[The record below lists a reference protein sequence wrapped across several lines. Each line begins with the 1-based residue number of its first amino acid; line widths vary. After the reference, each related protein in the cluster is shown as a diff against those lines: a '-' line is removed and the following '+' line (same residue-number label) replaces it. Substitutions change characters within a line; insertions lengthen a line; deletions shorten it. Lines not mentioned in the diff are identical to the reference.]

1 MTTKRP
7 RRPRRPRRSFSARAR
22 IIGAMVLLITVAF
35 AGSIVFSAQI
45 LSARTD
51 ALVDDR
57 LNHAASSFRTFA
69 TSPTGRSQFTAE
81 DLLTRYLQYT
91 VSDPAETAFSMVD
104 GVPTRRTAGE
114 PPVRLDTDS
123 EFLALVSGHTE
134 PVHGRFKTP
143 AGEVSYAVIP
153 VRVAGDPL
161 PGALVSVQF
170 RDAVAAPL
178 FSSLGIFALAGILA
192 VIGAGIASWLIA
204 GRVLAPVRL
213 VREKAES
220 FTETDFHGRIEV
232 TGHDDVSALATTFN
246 GMLDRLERAFATQQQ
261 FVDDAGHELR
271 TPITVIRGHLE
282 MMSEDPAER
291 AETVALVTD
300 ELDRMAR
307 IVNDLLLLAKAQQPD
322 FVLPHEIELMDLLMD
337 ALSKASMLG
346 PQQWSIDELAEGRA
360 IADGQRLTQALM
372 QLASNAV
379 AHTPANG
386 TIAFGSQIVPSTHST
401 SMDDGGTL
409 LVWVRDTGSGI
420 AEEDQEGIF
429 SRFHRGNGPNPKSG
443 AGLGLSIV
451 KSIAEAHGGSVSVA
465 SSPGAGSIF
474 TLHLPVP
481 IILENEPA
489 TAELYADTPL
499 KGTP

>member
-7 RRPRRPRRSFSARAR
+7 RRTFSARAR
-22 IIGAMVLLITVAF
+22 IIGAMVLLISVAF
-35 AGSIVFSAQI
+35 AGSIAFSAQI

-51 ALVDDR
+51 AMVDDR
-57 LNHAASSFRTFA
+57 LTHAASSFRTFA
-69 TSPTGRSQFTAE
+69 TSPTGRSQFTAN

-114 PPVRLDTDS
+114 PPVRLDTDP

-134 PVHGRFKTP
+134 PIHGRYKTP
-143 AGEVSYAVIP
+143 GGEVSYAVIP
-153 VRVAGDPL
+153 VTVDGDPL

-220 FTETDFHGRIEV
+220 ITEADFHGRIEV

-291 AETVALVTD
+291 ADTVALVTD

-322 FVLPHEIELMDLLMD
+322 FVIPHELELMDLIMD

-379 AHTPANG
+379 AHTPASG
-386 TIAFGSQIVPSTHST
+386 TIAFGSQIVPTSIVPSSQNN

-420 AEEDQEGIF
+420 AEEDHAGIF
-429 SRFHRGNGPNPKSG
+429 SRFHRGTGPNPKSG

-451 KSIAEAHGGSVSVA
+451 KSIAQAHGGSVTVA

-481 IILENEPA
+481 IILENESVDD
-489 TAELYADTPL
+489 ELYADTPQ